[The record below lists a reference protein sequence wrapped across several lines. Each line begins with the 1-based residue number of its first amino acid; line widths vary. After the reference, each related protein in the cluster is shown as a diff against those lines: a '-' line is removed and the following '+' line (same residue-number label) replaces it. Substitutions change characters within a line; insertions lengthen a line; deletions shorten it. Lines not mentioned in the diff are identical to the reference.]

1 MGAEIADFSLG
12 VIELPHSGVN
22 LTPGCVSATALISL
36 WVKVAG
42 KQAPENIRRNT
53 EAVRTYPHDRSQVS
67 FRNYASVQ
75 LKYFACKRRRGQGG
89 R

>member
-1 MGAEIADFSLG
+1 MVLR
-12 VIELPHSGVN
+12 PHSGVK

-36 WVKVAG
+36 WVKVVG
-42 KQAPENIRRNT
+42 KQAPENLRRNT

-67 FRNYASVQ
+67 FSDYASVQ
-75 LKYFACKRRRGQGG
+75 LTHFACKQCRGQGD